1 VHSAAALRLGYVRAV
16 GPVDLRRRAPGAKAP
31 VLILGFNAGLEDLL
45 HPRRQRQGQRQRQR
59 LALRAFVVPTL
70 RQAQGRLLR
79 KRREGWGTRFVS
91 CGGEVKVPVP
101 RLFKERRDKDGPP
114 GIDPPFAK
122 LIRGGWFAKVFFMSD
137 RVMSESAM
145 SESTEQIRELLD
157 SVYRV
162 DSGRI
167 LATLIRLL
175 GDFDLAE
182 EAMHEAFAAALSLW
196 PKSGVPGN
204 PRPWLISTA
213 RFKAIDTLR
222 RRARFDASQDEFVR
236 YFEAQSISAERSN
249 KNEEHG
255 LEDDYL
261 EDDRL
266 RLIFTCCHP
275 SLAPDARVAL
285 TLREVCGLTTE
296 EIAKAFLI
304 TPRTLAQR
312 VVRAK
317 AKIRETPIRYEVPTP
332 GELPERLGA
341 VLQVIYLVFNE
352 GYSAAA
358 GAEVT
363 RAELTGEAIRLG
375 RLLVELH
382 LTELGPEPEVIGLLS
397 LMLLQESRRAARN
410 SPTGELILLENQDRA
425 LWNREQIAEG
435 VALLEKALQY
445 RQKSRR
451 FGSYT
456 LQAAI
461 AAVHAEAESV
471 ARTDWRQ
478 IVALY
483 DRLLQV
489 QPSPVVQLNRA
500 VAIAMRDGPE
510 AGLTNIDAVLEH
522 GELANYYLAH
532 SARAD
537 MCRRLGRTAEARA
550 SYEKALALTQQ
561 EPERQ
566 FLQERIRQLK

>member
-1 VHSAAALRLGYVRAV
+1 LHRSA
-16 GPVDLRRRAPGAKAP
+16 D
-31 VLILGFNAGLEDLL
+31 
-45 HPRRQRQGQRQRQR
+45 
-59 LALRAFVVPTL
+59 
-70 RQAQGRLLR
+70 
-79 KRREGWGTRFVS
+79 
-91 CGGEVKVPVP
+91 
-101 RLFKERRDKDGPP
+101 
-114 GIDPPFAK
+114 AK
-122 LIRGGWFAKVFFMSD
+122 LIRGSWFAKVV
-137 RVMSESAM
+137 VMSER
-145 SESTEQIRELLD
+145 STEQIRELLD
-157 SVYRV
+157 SLYRV

-196 PKSGVPGN
+196 PRSGVPGK

-222 RRARFDASQDEFVR
+222 RRARFDASQDELVR
-236 YFEAQSISAERSN
+236 YFEAQLSSPEWS
-249 KNEEHG
+249 NEEARFSEE
-255 LEDDYL
+255 EDSL

-275 SLAPDARVAL
+275 SLAPEARVAL

-296 EIAKAFLI
+296 EIAKAFLT

-312 VVRAK
+312 IVRAK
-317 AKIRETPIRYEVPTP
+317 AKIRETPIPYEVPMP
-332 GELPERLGA
+332 QELPERLGA

-375 RLLVELH
+375 RLLVELQ
-382 LTELGPEPEVIGLLS
+382 PEPEILRSEIIGLLS
-397 LMLLQESRRAARN
+397 LMLLQESRHAART
-410 SPTGELILLENQDRA
+410 SPTGELILLENQDRS

-435 VALLEKALQY
+435 LTLLEKAL
-445 RQKSRR
+445 KSRR

-461 AAVHAEAESV
+461 AAVHAEAESM
-471 ARTDWRQ
+471 AATDWQQ

-483 DRLLQV
+483 DRLLRI
-489 QPSPVVQLNRA
+489 QPSPVVLLNRA

-510 AGLTNIDAVLEH
+510 AGLTQIDAALEH

-537 MCRRLGRTAEARA
+537 MYRRLGRTAEARS
-550 SYEKALALTQQ
+550 SYERALSLTQQ
-561 EPERQ
+561 EPERH
-566 FLQERIRQLK
+566 FLQERIRQLKYES

>member
-1 VHSAAALRLGYVRAV
+1 VAREQRSRVELVRSSNECI
-16 GPVDLRRRAPGAKAP
+16 GDFDF
-31 VLILGFNAGLEDLL
+31 IEE
-45 HPRRQRQGQRQRQR
+45 
-59 LALRAFVVPTL
+59 AFCCPDFRVTTWA
-70 RQAQGRLLR
+70 R
-79 KRREGWGTRFVS
+79 
-91 CGGEVKVPVP
+91 C
-101 RLFKERRDKDGPP
+101 
-114 GIDPPFAK
+114 IDAPFAK
-122 LIRGGWFAKVFFMSD
+122 LIRGGWFANVV
-137 RVMSESAM
+137 VMSERS
-145 SESTEQIRELLD
+145 SEQIRELLD
-157 SVYRV
+157 SLYRV
-162 DSGRI
+162 DSRRI

-196 PKSGVPGN
+196 PRSGVPGN

-222 RRARFDASQDEFVR
+222 RRARFDASQDKLAR
-236 YFEAQSISAERSN
+236 HLEAQWSSAERSN
-249 KNEEHG
+249 KNEE
-255 LEDDYL
+255 DTL

-275 SLAPDARVAL
+275 SLAPEAHIAL

-312 VVRAK
+312 IVRAK
-317 AKIRETPIRYEVPTP
+317 AKIRETPIPYEVPTP
-332 GELPERLGA
+332 QELPERLGA

-375 RLLVELH
+375 RLL
-382 LTELGPEPEVIGLLS
+382 TELQPEPEVIGLLS
-397 LMLLQESRRAARN
+397 LMLLHESRRAARTSAN
-410 SPTGELILLENQDRA
+410 GELILLENQDRS

-435 VALLEKALQY
+435 VVLLEKAL
-445 RQKSRR
+445 KSRR

-461 AAVHAEAESV
+461 AAVHAGSPSAAS
-471 ARTDWRQ
+471 TDWRE
-478 IVALY
+478 ITLLY
-483 DRLLQV
+483 DQLLRI
-489 QPSPVVQLNRA
+489 QPSPVVELNRA
-500 VAIAMRDGPE
+500 VAIAMCEGPE
-510 AGLTNIDAVLEH
+510 QGLRLVDDLLAREH
-522 GELANYYLAH
+522 LSHYHLAH

-537 MCRRLGRTAEARA
+537 LCRRLGRIPEARA
-550 SYEKALALTQQ
+550 SYEKALALARQ
-561 EPERQ
+561 EPERR
-566 FLQERIRQLK
+566 FLARRLEELK

>member
-1 VHSAAALRLGYVRAV
+1 
-16 GPVDLRRRAPGAKAP
+16 
-31 VLILGFNAGLEDLL
+31 
-45 HPRRQRQGQRQRQR
+45 
-59 LALRAFVVPTL
+59 
-70 RQAQGRLLR
+70 
-79 KRREGWGTRFVS
+79 
-91 CGGEVKVPVP
+91 
-101 RLFKERRDKDGPP
+101 
-114 GIDPPFAK
+114 
-122 LIRGGWFAKVFFMSD
+122 
-137 RVMSESAM
+137 MSERVT
-145 SESTEQIRELLD
+145 SERSPEQISVQIRELLD
-157 SVYRV
+157 SLYRV

-196 PKSGVPGN
+196 PTSGVPAN

-222 RRARFDASQDEFVR
+222 RRARFDASQDELVCHI
-236 YFEAQSISAERSN
+236 EAQSSSAERSN
-249 KNEEHG
+249 PEHS
-255 LEDDYL
+255 LDDDFL

-275 SLAPDARVAL
+275 SLAPEARVAL

-296 EIAKAFLI
+296 EIAKAFLT

-312 VVRAK
+312 IVRAK
-317 AKIRETPIRYEVPTP
+317 AKIREERIPYEVPTP
-332 GELPERLGA
+332 HELPERLGA

-363 RAELTGEAIRLG
+363 RAELTSEAIRLG
-375 RLLVELH
+375 RLLMQLQ
-382 LTELGPEPEVIGLLS
+382 PEPEIMGLLA
-397 LMLLQESRRAARN
+397 LMLLQESRRAART

-435 VALLEKALQY
+435 VALLEKALKSQV
-445 RQKSRR
+445 KSRR

-471 ARTDWRQ
+471 AATDWRQ

-483 DRLLQV
+483 DQLIRI

-510 AGLTNIDAVLEH
+510 AGLAHIDAVLGDSSGKH

-537 MCRRLGRTAEARA
+537 MYRRLGRTAEARA

-566 FLQERIRQLK
+566 FLQARIRQLK

>member
-1 VHSAAALRLGYVRAV
+1 
-16 GPVDLRRRAPGAKAP
+16 
-31 VLILGFNAGLEDLL
+31 
-45 HPRRQRQGQRQRQR
+45 
-59 LALRAFVVPTL
+59 
-70 RQAQGRLLR
+70 
-79 KRREGWGTRFVS
+79 
-91 CGGEVKVPVP
+91 
-101 RLFKERRDKDGPP
+101 
-114 GIDPPFAK
+114 
-122 LIRGGWFAKVFFMSD
+122 
-137 RVMSESAM
+137 MSER
-145 SESTEQIRELLD
+145 STEQIRELLD
-157 SVYRV
+157 SLYRV

-196 PKSGVPGN
+196 PTSGVPGN

-222 RRARFDASQDEFVR
+222 RRARFDASQNELVR
-236 YFEAQSISAERSN
+236 YLEAQSSSAEKS
-249 KNEEHG
+249 NEE
-255 LEDDYL
+255 DSL

-275 SLAPDARVAL
+275 SLAPEAHVAL

-296 EIAKAFLI
+296 EIAKAFLT

-312 VVRAK
+312 IVRAK
-317 AKIRETPIRYEVPTP
+317 AKIRETRIPYEVPTP
-332 GELPERLGA
+332 QELPERLGA

-375 RLLVELH
+375 RLLMELR
-382 LTELGPEPEVIGLLS
+382 PEPEGVGPEVMGPEVMGLEIMRPEIMGLLA
-397 LMLLQESRRAARN
+397 LMLLQESRHAART
-410 SPTGELILLENQDRA
+410 SPTGELILLENQDRS

-435 VALLEKALQY
+435 VALVERAL
-445 RQKSRR
+445 KSHR

-461 AAVHAEAESV
+461 AAVHAEAES
-471 ARTDWRQ
+471 AAATDWRQ

-483 DRLLQV
+483 NQLVRI
-489 QPSPVVQLNRA
+489 QPSPVPYLNRA

-510 AGLTNIDAVLEH
+510 VGLPIIDAVLAH
-522 GELANYYLAH
+522 SELANYYLAH

-537 MCRRLGRTAEARA
+537 MCRRLCRTAEARS

-566 FLQERIRQLK
+566 FLQERIRQLN